1 MISTLAQYLVNYY
14 SADYFPSVD
23 KIDEGFRKMAE
34 EQLKSEMALYYIA
47 ANERLTMS
55 KSERDKTA
63 EDEMKA
69 LIDYYTAYYQ
79 SMGQLT
85 KDQAFTEQD
94 MANAGITKRSL
105 VENAYL
111 NKVNAYISETL
122 RPLVVFKEA
131 E

>member
-1 MISTLAQYLVNYY
+1 
-14 SADYFPSVD
+14 
-23 KIDEGFRKMAE
+23 
-34 EQLKSEMALYYIA
+34 
-47 ANERLTMS
+47 
-55 KSERDKTA
+55 
-63 EDEMKA
+63 
-69 LIDYYTAYYQ
+69 
-79 SMGQLT
+79 
-85 KDQAFTEQD
+85 